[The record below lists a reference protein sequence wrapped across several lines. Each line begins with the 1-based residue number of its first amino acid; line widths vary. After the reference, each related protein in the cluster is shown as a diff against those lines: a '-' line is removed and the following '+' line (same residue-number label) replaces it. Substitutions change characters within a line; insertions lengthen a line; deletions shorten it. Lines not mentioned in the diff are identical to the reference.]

1 MIRAGAGVV
10 AGEMVKREEKASE
23 CFHLNLAD
31 DDRRG
36 GVFMSR
42 QAAAGQCAWS
52 LGLFVSSSS
61 YLTTG
66 KKLSSR
72 CSGLE
77 RFHPAADVG
86 TLFPM
91 MTTRWCPCRQAR
103 GQ

>member
-52 LGLFVSSSS
+52 LGL
-61 YLTTG
+61 
-66 KKLSSR
+66 
-72 CSGLE
+72 
-77 RFHPAADVG
+77 
-86 TLFPM
+86 
-91 MTTRWCPCRQAR
+91 
-103 GQ
+103 